1 MEFLQQALGILLLT
15 SLVLL
20 LMAVGW
26 GIGALYSRGQA
37 RRRTRHWH

>member
-20 LMAVGW
+20 LMAAGW

-37 RRRTRHWH
+37 RRRTPHWH

>member
-15 SLVLL
+15 NLVLL

-37 RRRTRHWH
+37 RRRTHQ